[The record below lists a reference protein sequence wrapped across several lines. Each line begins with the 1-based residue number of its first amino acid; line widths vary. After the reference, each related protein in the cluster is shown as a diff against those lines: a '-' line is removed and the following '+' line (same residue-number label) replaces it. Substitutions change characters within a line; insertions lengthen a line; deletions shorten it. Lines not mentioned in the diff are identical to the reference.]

1 MLTLY
6 FRCRHSSTKVYA
18 GFLTPFWK
26 RQNPHDQRI
35 LTKSSADIREHGKQ
49 PRQIAEMAA
58 SIGYPSGIGS
68 DIQGRIQDM
77 LKKNREAA
85 AGLSPQPSATP
96 A

>member
-49 PRQIAEMAA
+49 PRQIAEMAKRANATTVEVNA
-58 SIGYPSGIGS
+58 SHVAYMSHPKEAAKLIE
-68 DIQGRIQDM
+68 
-77 LKKNREAA
+77 EAA
-85 AGLSPQPSATP
+85 AGVKR
-96 A
+96 